1 MAKNEQSATVIEQL
15 KVSVAEAADA
25 TKHVTRE
32 HEAEMK
38 QLQENA
44 QEAINKLAK
53 KRDVKEGK
61 LKDAIKE
68 LSEELETAQT
78 RMTESEQIIEELKAQ
93 INQTSR
99 DCESISE
106 IQEQLSA
113 QQSANIALSEQVEQL
128 TNQLAE

>member
-53 KRDVKEGK
+53 KRDVREGK

-99 DCESISE
+99 DCESISK